1 MLHEISYIGKIVEV
15 NSAIVEIEIDSEI
28 TSFTRIIDGRLYKI
42 GQLGT
47 FVKFPMGNLTL
58 YGVVSAVSNRPGS
71 GTTNL
76 LMPDLGR
83 RYLQVQLI
91 GERLG
96 DLPFERGVGIFP
108 TIQDEAHLVT
118 EADLK
123 YIYGEDHAGLI
134 EIGRHA
140 ASENLSVYL
149 DLHHLVARHSAIFG
163 STGSGKSNTAA
174 TIIKQIM
181 QKNPGARIV
190 LIDLHGEYASA
201 FENQAR
207 IFRIQDQQQ
216 PLSLPYWIM
225 TFDELAF
232 FLVGRTPGQEKP
244 EDKRLRE
251 AILLLKQANSIRLKA
266 GSVNPDFITAD
277 APIPFDI
284 RKMWH
289 DFNREVH
296 GTYSQAQKEAQNRMS
311 EELIDEGDP
320 YQLIP
325 ARFKPYTPN
334 NGAPFKSKNDLMA
347 NYEQKIYS
355 RLRDSRFNFLFNP
368 NSNNTENDLD
378 QLLRDWIEN
387 DQRLTILDLSGIP
400 FELIDISVGLL
411 TRIVFDSMYWG
422 QKEPYTGR
430 NRPILMVFEEAH
442 SYLPKNE
449 ANHHLFGYA
458 RKAVERIFKEGRK
471 FGIGAMVV
479 SQRPSEIS
487 ETILAQ
493 VGTFIAMRLTNSVDK
508 NTVKAAAPDN
518 MTSLIDQISAL
529 RIGEA
534 IVVGEAIKIPSRVK
548 IEQITPGPNSHDPE
562 VVRCWQQIFTPDETH
577 YQKIVTALREQ
588 KNIDDLNS
596 PSPRRH
602 EGHQFD

>member
-1 MLHEISYIGKIVEV
+1 MQHEISYIGKIVEV
-15 NSAIVEIEIDSEI
+15 NSAVVEIELDSEI

-58 YGVVSAVSNRPGS
+58 YGVVSAVSNRPGN
-71 GTTNL
+71 GTANL
-76 LMPDLGR
+76 FMPDLGR

-96 DLPFERGVGIFP
+96 DLPFERGVGVFP

-118 EADLK
+118 EDDLK
-123 YIYGEDHAGLI
+123 HIYGEDQAGLI
-134 EIGRHA
+134 EIGKHA
-140 ASENLSVYL
+140 ASENLSVFL
-149 DLHHLVARHSAIFG
+149 DLHHLVSRHCAILG

-181 QKNPGARIV
+181 QKNPGSRIV
-190 LIDLHGEYASA
+190 LVDLHGEYAAA

-207 IFRIQDQQQ
+207 VLRIHDQQH
-216 PLSLPYWIM
+216 PLTLPFWAM

-232 FLVGRTPGQEKP
+232 FLVGRIPGQEKP
-244 EDKRLRE
+244 EDKRLRDT
-251 AILLLKQANSIRLKA
+251 ILSLKQKNAVQLKA
-266 GSVNPDFITAD
+266 GAVDPEFITPD

-296 GTYSQAQKEAQNRMS
+296 GTYSQAQKEAQNRTT

-320 YQLIP
+320 QKLVP
-325 ARFKPYTPN
+325 ARFKPYTPT

-347 NYEQKIYS
+347 NYEQKIHS
-355 RLRDSRFNFLFNP
+355 RLKDSRYDFLFDP
-368 NSNNTENDLD
+368 NLNNEENDLD

-387 DQRLTILDLSGIP
+387 DHRLTILDLSGIP

-430 NRPILMVFEEAH
+430 NRPLLMVFEEAH

-449 ANHHLFGYA
+449 ESHHLFGYA

-471 FGIGAMVV
+471 FGLGALVV

-493 VGTFIAMRLTNSVDK
+493 VGTFIAMRLTNSLDK

-518 MTSLIDQISAL
+518 MTSLIDQVSAL

-548 IEQITPGPNSHDPE
+548 IEPVSPGPNSHDPA
-562 VVRCWQQIFTPDETH
+562 VVRCWQQIFPPDAAH

-588 KNIDDLNS
+588 KNAIADDIS
-596 PSPRRH
+596 IS
-602 EGHQFD
+602 